1 MKKLF
6 IFIASFMISLV
17 AFSQQVAK
25 LTVEVSNDSILLGNY
40 IEVKFTIENAAV
52 KNFEAPN
59 FDGFTI
65 VSGPNQSSSMM
76 ISNGEVSQTMAYSYY
91 IEPVDVGNY
100 FIEPAFVDT
109 EEGPLESIPLEV
121 LVVDNPDGII
131 QHPQQKNRQNLFNRD
146 DFFGGSDL
154 FGGDSFFGGNDFF
167 NDFFDAQKNPLL
179 QEDKRQNGRKAK
191 KKKKKRKVYK
201 L

>member
-6 IFIASFMISLV
+6 IFIASVMISLV
-17 AFSQQVAK
+17 AFSQEAAK

-59 FDGFTI
+59 FDGFNI

-76 ISNGEVSQTMAYSYY
+76 ISNGKVSQTMAYSYY

-100 FIEPAFVDT
+100 FIQPAFVDT
-109 EEGPLESIPLEV
+109 EEGALASVPLEV

-131 QHPQQKNRQNLFNRD
+131 QHPQQNNRQDLFNRD
-146 DFFGGSDL
+146 DF

-167 NDFFDAQKNPLL
+167 NDFFDGQKNPLL
-179 QEDKRQNGRKAK
+179 QDDKGQNTTKPK

>member
-6 IFIASFMISLV
+6 ILIASFMISV
-17 AFSQQVAK
+17 AAFSQQEAK
-25 LTVEVSNDSILLGNY
+25 LTVDISNDSILLGNY
-40 IEVKFTIENAAV
+40 IEVKFTIENASV
-52 KNFEAPN
+52 KNFEAPK
-59 FDGFTI
+59 FDGFNI

-76 ISNGEVSQTMAYSYY
+76 ITNGEISQTMTYSYY

-100 FIEPAFVDT
+100 FIQPAFVDT

-131 QHPQQKNRQNLFNRD
+131 QQPQSNKQQGFFNRG
-146 DFFGGSDL
+146 DFFGGDN
-154 FGGDSFFGGNDFF
+154 FFGGNDFF
-167 NDFFDAQKNPLL
+167 NDFFDGHKNPLL
-179 QEDKRQNGRKAK
+179 QEDKAPNGAK
-191 KKKKKRKVYK
+191 TKKKKRKVYK

>member
-6 IFIASFMISLV
+6 IVIISFVLSLA
-17 AFSQQVAK
+17 AFGQQAAK
-25 LTVEVSNDSILLGNY
+25 LTVEVSNDSVLLGNY

-59 FDGFTI
+59 FDGFNV

-91 IEPVDVGNY
+91 IEPVDVGSY
-100 FIEPAFVDT
+100 FIQPAFVDT
-109 EEGPLESIPLEV
+109 EKGALESIPLEV

-131 QHPQQKNRQNLFNRD
+131 QQPQQENRRDLFNRN
-146 DFFGGSDL
+146 DFFGGDN
-154 FGGDSFFGGNDFF
+154 FFGGNDFF
-167 NDFFDAQKNPLL
+167 NDFFDRQKNPLL
-179 QEDKRQNGRKAK
+179 QEEKTENGAKTK

>member
-1 MKKLF
+1 MKKLLT
-6 IFIASFMISLV
+6 FIASFMISLA
-17 AFSQQVAK
+17 AFSQQAAK

-40 IEVKFTIENAAV
+40 IEVKFTIENASV

-65 VSGPNQSSSMM
+65 VSGLNQSSSMM
-76 ISNGEVSQTMAYSYY
+76 ISNGNVSQTMTYSYY

-100 FIEPAFVDT
+100 FIQPAFVDT

-131 QHPQQKNRQNLFNRD
+131 QQPQQKNRQDFFNRD
-146 DFFGGSDL
+146 DFFGGNDL

-167 NDFFDAQKNPLL
+167 DDFFNSRKNPLL
-179 QEDKRQNGRKAK
+179 QEDNGQGTGKTK